1 MADRKKGYGQFCPV
15 AKAAEVV
22 AARWTPLVLR
32 ELIAGSRRFSEIQ
45 RGVPLMSPSL
55 LSARLKELEDAGVI
69 RSEGRGRGKG
79 YVLTDAGRELEPII
93 EALGV
98 WGQRWVWTRVDR
110 DDLDP
115 SLLMWDVRRRV
126 RPEAMPVA
134 RAVIEFHIR
143 GVPGARRRW
152 WLIIGDGE
160 PDLCLTWPGYDTD
173 LTVTATIRV
182 LVDVWMGARDVRE
195 AIRSGDVALE
205 GSRELAKSFPE
216 WFGLSSL
223 AAAGR

>member
-79 YVLTDAGRELEPII
+79 YDLTEAGRELEPII

-98 WGQRWVWTRVDR
+98 WGQRWVRTRVDR

-126 RPEAMPVA
+126 RPEEMPIE

-143 GVPGARRRW
+143 GVSSARRRW
-152 WLIIGDGE
+152 WLLIGEGE
-160 PDLCLTWPGYDTD
+160 PDLCLTWPGHDTD
-173 LTVTATIRV
+173 LTVTAGIRA

-195 AIRSGDVALE
+195 AIRSGDLTLE
-205 GSRELAKSFPE
+205 GSRALAKSFPE

-223 AAAGR
+223 AAAAR